1 MSDQKRGIHGIWTGR
16 WTFIL
21 AATGSAVG
29 LGNLWKFP
37 YITGENGGGAFV
49 LVYLACIL
57 LAGIPVM
64 LAETM
69 LGRKKRM
76 SPIHTMESMTDETGA
91 PKAFRSIGWM
101 GALSGFFILS
111 FYSVIAGWALL
122 YVGKMASGVMAGV
135 TAEGSGA
142 AFGSMLADPVGLT
155 IWHSI
160 FMLLTGIVIAR
171 GVNKGI
177 ESALNILMPILF
189 LLMLILFGYSLTT
202 PGFMQGFHF
211 LFDFDA
217 SKLTAD
223 SIVVALGH
231 SFFTLSLGMGAIMSY
246 GAYMPA
252 KQSLG
257 KTIMWVGFLDTMV
270 ALVAGMIIFAIVF
283 SNGLEPSSGPG
294 LMFVSL
300 PIAFGSMPGGIFF
313 GTVFFILVSIAALS
327 SAISIAEPA
336 VAWAVE
342 KGVSRLVSTTVI
354 FGVAWFI
361 GLGSVLSF
369 NEWGEYK
376 LFGKTFFD
384 SLDFL
389 TSNIMLPLGGM
400 LIAIFVGW
408 FMSSD
413 MIREEL
419 KMKND
424 MLFSVWRFVLRFISP
439 VAIALIFIN
448 GLGLLDPLIA
458 FIKGLGLQ

>member
-1 MSDQKRGIHGIWTGR
+1 MSDQKRGMHGIWAGR

-49 LVYLACIL
+49 LIYLACIL

-64 LAETM
+64 LAEAL

-76 SPIHTMESMTDETGA
+76 SPIHTMASMTDETGA
-91 PKAFRSIGWM
+91 PKFFRGIGWM

-111 FYSVIAGWALL
+111 FYSVIAGWALV
-122 YVGKMASGVMAGV
+122 YVGEIASGAFVDIN
-135 TAEGSGA
+135 AEGSGA
-142 AFGSMLADPVGLT
+142 AFGAMLADPVGLT
-155 IWHSI
+155 IWHTV
-160 FMLLTGIVIAR
+160 FMFLTGAVIAR
-171 GVNKGI
+171 GVNKGL
-177 ESALNILMPILF
+177 EASLRILMPVLF
-189 LLMLILFGYSLTT
+189 VLMLILFGYSLTT

-217 SKLTAD
+217 SKLTTE

-231 SFFTLSLGMGAIMSY
+231 SFFTLSLGMGAIMAY

-257 KTIMWVGFLDTMV
+257 KTIMWVGVLDTAV

-283 SNGLEPSSGPG
+283 SNGLEPSAGPG

-300 PIAFGSMPGGIFF
+300 PIAFGGMPGGIFF
-313 GTVFFILVSIAALS
+313 GTVFFILVSIAAWS

-342 KGVSRLVSTTVI
+342 KGFTRLTASLAI
-354 FGVAWFI
+354 CGFAWFL
-361 GLGSVLSF
+361 GLGTVLSF
-369 NEWGEYK
+369 NEWAEYK
-376 LFGKTFFD
+376 VFGKTFFD
-384 SLDFL
+384 TLDFL
-389 TSNIMLPLGGM
+389 TSNVMLPLGGL
-400 LIAIFVGW
+400 LIAVFVGW

-413 MIREEL
+413 MVKKEVNT
-419 KMKND
+419 KNEA
-424 MLFSVWRFVLRFISP
+424 LFTVWRFVLRFVSP
-439 VAIALIFIN
+439 VAILLIFIN
-448 GLGLLDPLIA
+448 GLGL
-458 FIKGLGLQ
+458 F